1 MKESQFDTQ
10 TPRLESNTAVSERDR
25 DEGSANKICTEIENA
40 ASKCETA
47 ETDKMYGPFETEA
60 DLMKAL
66 DA

>member
-1 MKESQFDTQ
+1 MKESQFDTR
-10 TPRLESNTAVSERDR
+10 TSRLESNAAVSEC

-40 ASKCETA
+40 ASECETA
-47 ETDKMYGPFETEA
+47 ETDKMYGPFETVA

>member
-1 MKESQFDTQ
+1 MKESQFDMQ
-10 TPRLESNTAVSERDR
+10 NPRLESNTAASER

-47 ETDKMYGPFETEA
+47 ETDKMYGPFETVA